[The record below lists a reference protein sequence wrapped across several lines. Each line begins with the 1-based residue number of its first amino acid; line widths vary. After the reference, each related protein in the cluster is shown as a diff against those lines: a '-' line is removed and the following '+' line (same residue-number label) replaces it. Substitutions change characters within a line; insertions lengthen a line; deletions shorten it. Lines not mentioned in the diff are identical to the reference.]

1 MQFLKEMKVFSQE
14 QELWAAF
21 SLEKMGYLQVII
33 SKAKK
38 VQIQR
43 KWQKLFDEKDQELKT
58 VKRNK

>member
-1 MQFLKEMKVFSQE
+1 MKVFSQE